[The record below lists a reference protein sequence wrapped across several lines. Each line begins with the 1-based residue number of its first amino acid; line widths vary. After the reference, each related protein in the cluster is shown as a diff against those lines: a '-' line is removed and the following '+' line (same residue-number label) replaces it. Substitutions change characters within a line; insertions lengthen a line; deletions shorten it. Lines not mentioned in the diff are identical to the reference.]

1 MWLWF
6 QHKKHKVKEPYKFL
20 IFPELMLKITHRKE
34 LLLRCTSPSPHP
46 LTVLN
51 LPGAMTTMEV
61 LIRATNLY
69 FNHYIKIQQ
78 NHQMVNVTQERQ
90 LLAGSEDLQHKC
102 HTGT

>member
-1 MWLWF
+1 M
-6 QHKKHKVKEPYKFL
+6 Y
-20 IFPELMLKITHRKE
+20 R
-34 LLLRCTSPSPHP
+34 P

-90 LLAGSEDLQHKC
+90 LLGWV
-102 HTGT
+102 

>member
-1 MWLWF
+1 M
-6 QHKKHKVKEPYKFL
+6 

-34 LLLRCTSPSPHP
+34 QLLRCTSPSSHP

-69 FNHYIKIQQ
+69 FNHYVKIQQ
-78 NHQMVNVTQERQ
+78 NCQMVNVTQERASR
-90 LLAGSEDLQHKC
+90 LGLKVDNSNAILGLEI
-102 HTGT
+102 